1 MDRRLAARR
10 GIAAADLVLLMLLL
24 AGCGYTL
31 GGNLPPHIKTVA
43 VPVFKNLTQQ
53 PAIENVITS
62 AVVNAFVS
70 GGRLKV
76 VSVEQADS
84 LLEGEVTGYNVES
97 IAFDPSINAQ
107 VFRLRVALNVQ
118 FRDLRNHT
126 MLWRQEG
133 LQDQADF
140 RVAGQVSQTI
150 AFEESAA
157 RQAAVEIGRR
167 VVSLALDRF

>member
-1 MDRRLAARR
+1 MVALT
-10 GIAAADLVLLMLLL
+10 LL
-24 AGCGYTL
+24 ATLLGGCGYTI
-31 GGNLPPHIKTVA
+31 GGNLPSNIKSVA

-53 PAIENVITS
+53 PAIENVITA
-62 AVVNAFVS
+62 AVVNAFVT

-76 VSVEQADS
+76 VPVEQADS

-97 IAFDPSINAQ
+97 IAFDPAINAQ

-118 FRDLRNHT
+118 FRDVRNNA